1 MITIPLP
8 YIPMSYNGRMKYD
21 TSTACWRSS
30 PLDLHIWLGNGTGVC
45 HQIRTTLTELDER
58 VAHQLEYSCVVVL
71 SIPVLHL
78 QHETHEFLLHLGR
91 ADAREG
97 DWKIKIVSL
106 YIYRRIL
113 LALPMYSSAGM
124 YFSGF
129 PCILIRNRPSAGDFV
144 APAPSGTRSHFMAY
158 PLVFSH
164 NHSTAIKQTPNHRQV
179 CFISRLV

>member
-1 MITIPLP
+1 MELVCVTRFGQRSLNLTKESPISWNTPALSCCP
-8 YIPMSYNGRMKYD
+8 SLCSTCNMNPMNFCCTWAERM
-21 TSTACWRSS
+21 
-30 PLDLHIWLGNGTGVC
+30 P
-45 HQIRTTLTELDER
+45 ER
-58 VAHQLEYSCVVVL
+58 VTRRGGWLVL
-71 SIPVLHL
+71 YV
-78 QHETHEFLLHLGR
+78 
-91 ADAREG
+91 
-97 DWKIKIVSL
+97 
-106 YIYRRIL
+106 YRRIL